1 MQNTAYY
8 QRGKI
13 KMVDSFIVSI
23 DMHPNG
29 KDLPVLVVG
38 RKKPG
43 KLVEVVNVISGDEAI
58 KLYNKLARP
67 NRIPEI
73 DK

>member
-1 MQNTAYY
+1 
-8 QRGKI
+8 
-13 KMVDSFIVSI
+13 MVDSFIVSI
-23 DMHPNG
+23 DTLPNG
-29 KDLPVLVVG
+29 KDRPVLVVG

-43 KLVEVVNVISGDEAI
+43 KTAEVVNIISGDEAI

-67 NRIPEI
+67 NRIPGI

>member
-1 MQNTAYY
+1 
-8 QRGKI
+8 
-13 KMVDSFIVSI
+13 MVDSFIVSI

>member
-1 MQNTAYY
+1 
-8 QRGKI
+8 
-13 KMVDSFIVSI
+13 MVDSFVIVI
-23 DMHPNG
+23 DTLPNG
-29 KDLPVLVVG
+29 TYRPVLVVG

-43 KLVEVVNVISGDEAI
+43 KLMEVVNVISGDEAI

-67 NRIPEI
+67 NRIPGI